1 MNFLLFF
8 NRFFSIL
15 TFFYPP
21 PHTICGCCN
30 HWHSQK
36 QESCDKTN
44 FPEKSH

>member
-21 PHTICGCCN
+21 LPLRKLLFI
-30 HWHSQK
+30 W
-36 QESCDKTN
+36 
-44 FPEKSH
+44 